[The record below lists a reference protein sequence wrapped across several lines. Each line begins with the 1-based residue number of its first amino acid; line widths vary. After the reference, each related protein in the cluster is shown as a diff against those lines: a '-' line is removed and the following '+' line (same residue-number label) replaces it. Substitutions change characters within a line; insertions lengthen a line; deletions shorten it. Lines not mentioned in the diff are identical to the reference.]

1 MGRALNQKADHVL
14 ANMEQLGAQTV
25 RDLIS
30 SGRWPANYN
39 ALAEQWLDQKDMEDG
54 DCQAHSAAQNCK
66 DTEKTEREDADND
79 SQMLLARTSDEIAH
93 SAWEAALDASKRAED
108 ANKRAEDAA
117 DKRSVDANLI
127 ARNAKN
133 IAWTA
138 ATLAEQNSETAK
150 TTKRI
155 AIAALVVALIAI
167 SIPIATLFIRW
178 PPAIETL
185 LYIMWRR

>member
-1 MGRALNQKADHVL
+1 ML

-39 ALAEQWLDQKDMEDG
+39 ALAKEWLDQKEMEDG
-54 DCQAHSAAQNCK
+54 DCQAHGDAQPCR
-66 DTEKTEREDADND
+66 DTEKTQHNDAD
-79 SQMLLARTSDEIAH
+79 SEPQMLLARASDERAH
-93 SAWEAALDASKRAED
+93 SNREAALDASKRAED
-108 ANKRAEDAA
+108 ANKRAEDA
-117 DKRSVDANLI
+117 NLI

-138 ATLAEQNSETAK
+138 ATLVEQNSETAK
-150 TTKRI
+150 ITKRI
-155 AIAALVVALIAI
+155 AIAALVAALIAI
-167 SIPIATLFIRW
+167 AVPVATLFIRW